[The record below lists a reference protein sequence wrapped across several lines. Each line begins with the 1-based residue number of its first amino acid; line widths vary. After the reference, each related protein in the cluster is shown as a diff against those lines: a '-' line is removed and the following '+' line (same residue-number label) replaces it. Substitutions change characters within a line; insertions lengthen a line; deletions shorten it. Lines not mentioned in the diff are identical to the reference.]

1 MEQSLPDIVAD
12 ESQLDKMLTA
22 PSLALREFIPQVTSP
37 LVVLGAGGKMGPT
50 LAVLAKHAADLAG
63 HPLEVVA
70 VSRFSDATPKDWLE
84 QNGVQTLSADLLDHG
99 TWASLPESE
108 NIINLVGQKFGT
120 SNDPGRTWVTNT
132 LVPAATCNRYAQ
144 SRIVA
149 LSTGCVYPMV
159 PVASGGAT
167 EDTDPNAAGEYVNAC
182 LARERIYNFY
192 SRQHGTAMS
201 IIRLNYAIDL
211 RYGVLFDIASKVH
224 AGETVDLEM
233 GHFNCIWQG
242 DANDMIIRSLSLC
255 ESPAREVNLTGE
267 EILSVR
273 DIATRLGDLL
283 YHDPEFTGTESGN
296 AWLNDASRTFAK
308 LGKPPIPLEAMLR
321 WTAHWVKS
329 GGRSLDKPTHFEV
342 RDGQF

>member
-84 QNGVQTLSADLLDHG
+84 QNGVQTLSADLLDQG

-132 LVPAATCNRYAQ
+132 LVPAAACNRYAQ

-167 EDTDPNAAGEYVNAC
+167 ENTDPDAAGEYVNAC
-182 LARERIYNFY
+182 LARERIYDFY
-192 SRQHGTAMS
+192 SRQHGTEIS

-224 AGETVDLEM
+224 AGEPVDLEM

-242 DANDMIIRSLSLC
+242 DANEMIIRSLSLC
-255 ESPAREVNLTGE
+255 ESPAREVNLTGDK
-267 EILSVR
+267 ILSVR

-283 YHDPEFTGTESGN
+283 DRDPEFTGTESGN
-296 AWLNDASRTFAK
+296 AWLNDASRTFTK
-308 LGKPPIPLEAMLR
+308 LGKPPTPLEAMLR
-321 WTAHWVKS
+321 WTAHWVKI

-342 RDGQF
+342 RDGKF